1 MDKLKTLNRL
11 RYLSYVGYVIT
22 GIFIIFGIYNLI
34 SDMKT
39 TLKDQTKTLE
49 VLKRSDSINTENT
62 FQMMKVV
69 RANTEMIGTQ
79 GGKK

>member
-22 GIFIIFGIYNLI
+22 SIFIIFGIYNLI

-39 TLKDQTKTLE
+39 TLKENSKTLE
-49 VLKRSDSINTENT
+49 VLKRNDSINTENT